1 MHACEAAGE
10 RFISPWFS
18 EKRGNLTPR
27 SQKCT
32 GGSCHNDL
40 FIDAGRSDF
49 LIGNVRSGMETF
61 PRSAS
66 SSRLVEMT
74 DATDLFPRFAGTGE
88 LADFAEPT
96 GDRMNG

>member
-27 SQKCT
+27 SQKCN
-32 GGSCHNDL
+32 GGSCHNAL
-40 FIDAGRSDF
+40 FIDAGRNDF
-49 LIGNVRSGMETF
+49 LIRSGMETF

-74 DATDLFPRFAGTGE
+74 DATDDLPGRGNLQISPNRPATG
-88 LADFAEPT
+88 
-96 GDRMNG
+96 